1 MARRCKGCGRF
12 RKQRHNCP
20 TLQPKR
26 WLYPELIDMRKAR
39 AQRITEE
46 AEIIGVSVTSL
57 LKQTHLAESNLSVFK
72 LGLSSDIRYERIELL
87 LQIK

>member
-20 TLQPKR
+20 TTQPKR
-26 WLYPELIDMRKAR
+26 WLYPELIDMRKGR
-39 AQRITEE
+39 AKRICQE
-46 AEIIGVSVTSL
+46 AEAIGVSLTSL
-57 LKQTHLAESNLSVFK
+57 LKQTHFAESNLSGFK
-72 LGLSSDIRYERIELL
+72 LGLSSDIRYERIEQL